1 MQSQSGCL
9 RLIFC
14 SVLLCTFLMMTDCGL
29 TTDGPG
35 AAFVDPGEYD
45 LYDCNALGLRWQK
58 LIVRE
63 KELKSLIDRANES
76 AAGAVIGSLNYR
88 FDYDSVLTEKILVQ
102 RRAADLKCSV
112 TPDYKSDNAIR

>member
-1 MQSQSGCL
+1 M
-9 RLIFC
+9 
-14 SVLLCTFLMMTDCGL
+14 
-29 TTDGPG
+29 
-35 AAFVDPGEYD
+35 
-45 LYDCNALGLRWQK
+45 
-58 LIVRE
+58 IVRE

-88 FDYDSVLTEKILVQ
+88 SDYDSVLTEKILVQ

>member
-9 RLIFC
+9 RLIFHN
-14 SVLLCTFLMMTDCGL
+14 VLFCTFLMMTDCGL

-35 AAFVDPGEYD
+35 AVFVDPGKYG
-45 LYDCNALGLRWQK
+45 LYDCNALGLRWK
-58 LIVRE
+58 ELIVRE
-63 KELKSLIDRANES
+63 KELKSLIDKSNES
-76 AAGAVIGSLNYR
+76 AAGGVIGSLAYR
-88 FDYDSVLTEKILVQ
+88 SDYDSVLTEKILVQ

>member
-29 TTDGPG
+29 STEGPG
-35 AAFVDPGEYD
+35 AVFVDPGKYD
-45 LYDCNALGLRWQK
+45 LYDCNALGLRWK
-58 LIVRE
+58 ELIARE
-63 KELKSLIDRANES
+63 KELKSLIERSNES
-76 AAGAVIGSLNYR
+76 AAGGVIGSLAYR
-88 FDYDSVLTEKILVQ
+88 SDFDTALSEKILVQ

-112 TPDYKSDNAIR
+112 TPDYKSDDAIR